1 MRLLCSGWVLSNF
14 DNMKD
19 TSLDIDQWDI
29 VLNPNRHRGLLRSN
43 RAMCFWK
50 SRTSDLGKGF
60 KTPAPAWLAKRSPE
74 ASPSVLIREIRG

>member
-43 RAMCFWK
+43 RAMCFWNPAQGGLG
-50 SRTSDLGKGF
+50 RDL
-60 KTPAPAWLAKRSPE
+60 KTQRQLGL
-74 ASPSVLIREIRG
+74 PSVAPLLPHPC